1 MPPFPPE
8 PKDGFSSPLLAA
20 APVGV
25 CAVRRAGRGL
35 EILYVNAAFARML
48 GTPSPEDLLGK
59 PLDDVWPQGEEGD
72 ALIRK
77 LKSPVPPT
85 DYVIEISSIAEEPR
99 WIFLQIAAAPFAA
112 QDALILW
119 ATDISFS
126 KAAETSLRRA
136 IAEADDAAGVKANFL
151 ATMSHEMRTPMQ
163 SVFGLLELIGEEK
176 PDQKIASMVEIAKN
190 SASGLLEI
198 LDDVLDLAKMDAEK
212 MELDMFE
219 VPVRTLVRGTLEAL
233 AVKAI
238 GRNVTLID
246 DIDAAVPFVIIGD
259 PKRLR
264 QILMNLAGNA
274 LKFTAE
280 GSVTL
285 RVTRNTK
292 TVTPPAHGL
301 ALRFEVVD
309 TGIGMNA
316 DICQKLFQPFTQAD
330 SSTSRKFGGTG
341 LGLSICK
348 KLVDLM
354 GGAIGVESVEGAGS
368 TFWFEIPTEEV
379 GTNASTVDLPSLDGL
394 SVLSVEDHPQ
404 GAQEIVRSLQS
415 MGAKVDSVPTCR
427 EALDLVRRRPFDVAV
442 IDQGLPDGLGIDLIR
457 KIMEIRPWLGA
468 VMYTVRDDIGLQH
481 TAQSLGVTYLTKPAS
496 RLGLGE
502 AIKAAARKIS
512 GVRGN
517 GPSRLLI
524 AEDTASVRDV
534 LARQLEKLGV
544 EADFVTDGKQALA
557 ALGTGKY
564 GILFTDLHMPE
575 IDGYALVEAI
585 RKAEEEQAEEKTGAP
600 QPGKDSPNSD
610 HFPVIV
616 LTADVQMSQRQ
627 VYLRHGFDECLLKPV
642 TLGHLRRLLIRW
654 GLLDSETAAE
664 ESALDPSSENPLDSS
679 AMPAQ
684 KAAAAQPS
692 QASPA
697 IDRAALAEQMGT
709 FDDSVIEMLGLFIGM
724 TEPLI
729 DDIDAAFGA
738 ADWHGVREAAH
749 SLKGAARSA
758 CANSLG
764 DLAARLQDDA
774 EAGRASDALVREI
787 KTEFERVRAA
797 IAALVDPQGSG

>member
-1 MPPFPPE
+1 MLPLLPPPE
-8 PKDGFSSPLLAA
+8 KGFPSALLAA
-20 APVGV
+20 APVGLCV
-25 CAVRRAGRGL
+25 LRRAGRGL
-35 EILYVNAAFARML
+35 EILYANDAFARML
-48 GTPSPEDLLGK
+48 GESSASAIQGR
-59 PLDDVWPQGEEGD
+59 PLADVWPQGEEG
-72 ALIRK
+72 ASLIRK

-85 DYVIEISSIAEEPR
+85 EYTISVPALSAEPR
-99 WIFLQIAAAPFAA
+99 WLLLGISPGVF
-112 QDALILW
+112 DEREALILW
-119 ATDISFS
+119 AADVSAS

-136 IAEADDAAGVKANFL
+136 VAEADAAAEMKANFL

-176 PDQKIASMVEIAKN
+176 PDQKIASMVDIAKK

-198 LDDVLDLAKMDAEK
+198 LDDILDLAKMDAAR

-233 AVKAI
+233 SVKAI
-238 GRNVTLID
+238 GRDVVLGD
-246 DIDAAVPFVIIGD
+246 DIAGDVPFVIIGD

-280 GSVTL
+280 GSVVV
-285 RVTRNTK
+285 RVTMNTQVVK
-292 TVTPPAHGL
+292 APAHGF
-301 ALRFEVVD
+301 ALRFEIVD
-309 TGIGMNA
+309 TGIGMKPEV
-316 DICQKLFQPFTQAD
+316 CKRLFQPFSQAD

-354 GGAIGVESVEGAGS
+354 GGAIGVESEEGKGS

-379 GTNASTVDLPSLDGL
+379 GTNASTVDLPSLDGI

-457 KIMEIRPWLGA
+457 QIMEVRPWLGA

-481 TAQSLGVTYLTKPAS
+481 TAQALGVTYLTKPAS

-502 AIKAAARKIS
+502 AVKSAARKIAS
-512 GVRGN
+512 IRGD

-524 AEDTASVRDV
+524 AEDTDSVREV
-534 LARQLEKLGV
+534 LGRQLEKLGV
-544 EADFVTDGKQALA
+544 EADFVTDGKKALE
-557 ALGTGKY
+557 ALETGRY

-575 IDGYALVEAI
+575 IDGYALVEKI
-585 RKAEEEQAEEKTGAP
+585 RKDEAEANAMAGEGA
-600 QPGKDSPNSD
+600 GRT

-642 TLGHLRRLLIRW
+642 TLGHLRRLLVRW
-654 GLLDSETAAE
+654 GLLNSEMDEGEAPEAAAE
-664 ESALDPSSENPLDSS
+664 DRSQIEKGN
-679 AMPAQ
+679 
-684 KAAAAQPS
+684 AAAQPS
-692 QASPA
+692 QSPPA
-697 IDRAALAEQMGT
+697 IDRAAFAEQMGA
-709 FDDSVIEMLGLFIGM
+709 FDAGAIEMLGLFAGM
-724 TEPLI
+724 TDPLVRKI
-729 DDIDAAFGA
+729 GEALRAGDF
-738 ADWHGVREAAH
+738 HGLREAGH

-758 CANSLG
+758 CANVLG

-774 EAGRASDALVREI
+774 EARKPCDTLVREI
-787 KTEFERVRAA
+787 EIEFERVRAEIDSLSA
-797 IAALVDPQGSG
+797 KG

>member
-1 MPPFPPE
+1 MPPL
-8 PKDGFSSPLLAA
+8 SSMPDTAFLPALLAA

-25 CAVRRAGRGL
+25 CALRRAGRGL
-35 EILYVNAAFARML
+35 EILYANDAFARML
-48 GTPSPEDLLGK
+48 GAESAHEISGR
-59 PLDDVWPQGEEGD
+59 PLADVWPESEDSD

-85 DYVIEISSIAEEPR
+85 EYTIAIPALAADPR
-99 WIFLQIAAAPFAA
+99 WILLGVATGAFDAHE
-112 QDALILW
+112 ALILW
-119 ATDISFS
+119 ATDVSAS

-136 IAEADDAAGVKANFL
+136 VEQADAAAEMKANFL

-176 PDQKIASMVEIAKN
+176 PDQKIASMVDIAKK

-198 LDDVLDLAKMDAEK
+198 LDDILDLAKMDAAR

-233 AVKAI
+233 SVKAI
-238 GRNVTLID
+238 GREVALTD
-246 DIDAAVPFVIIGD
+246 DIEKDVPFVIIGD

-274 LKFTAE
+274 LKFTSE
-280 GSVTL
+280 GSVTV
-285 RVTRNTK
+285 RVSMKTRIVK
-292 TVTPPAHGL
+292 APAHGF
-301 ALRFEVVD
+301 ALRFEIID
-309 TGIGMNA
+309 TGIGMKA
-316 DICQKLFQPFTQAD
+316 EVCKRLFQPFSQAD

-354 GGAIGVESVEGAGS
+354 GGAIGVESEEGKGS
-368 TFWFEIPTEEV
+368 VFWFEIPTEEV
-379 GTNASTVDLPSLDGL
+379 DTNASTVDLPSLDGI

-457 KIMEIRPWLGA
+457 QIMEIRPWLGA

-481 TAQSLGVTYLTKPAS
+481 TAQALGVTYLTKPAS

-502 AIKAAARKIS
+502 AVKAAARKIAS
-512 GVRGN
+512 IRSD

-524 AEDTASVRDV
+524 AEDTDSVREV
-534 LARQLEKLGV
+534 LGRQLEKLGV
-544 EADFVTDGKQALA
+544 EADFVTDGKKALE
-557 ALGTGKY
+557 ALETGKY

-575 IDGYALVEAI
+575 IDGYALVEEI
-585 RKAEEEQAEEKTGAP
+585 RKTEAEANAMAGEGAAR
-600 QPGKDSPNSD
+600 S

-642 TLGHLRRLLIRW
+642 TLGHLRRLLVRW
-654 GLLDSETAAE
+654 GLLDSGEEAGEEETPDAT
-664 ESALDPSSENPLDSS
+664 ENVVPEC
-679 AMPAQ
+679 A
-684 KAAAAQPS
+684 KENAAAQPS
-692 QASPA
+692 QPPA
-697 IDRAALAEQMGT
+697 IDRAALAEQMGA
-709 FDDSVIEMLGLFIGM
+709 FDENAIEMLGLFIGM
-724 TEPLI
+724 TEPLVAKI
-729 DDIDAAFGA
+729 HAAQQAGDF
-738 ADWHGVREAAH
+738 HGLREAAH

-758 CANSLG
+758 CANVLG
-764 DLAARLQDDA
+764 DLASRLQDDS
-774 EAGRASDALVREI
+774 EALKPNAPLIRDIDA
-787 KTEFERVRAA
+787 EFERVRVD
-797 IAALVDPQGSG
+797 IAGMGAKG

>member
-1 MPPFPPE
+1 MSPFSPVPE
-8 PKDGFSSPLLAA
+8 DGFSSPLLAA

-35 EILYVNAAFARML
+35 EILYANAALARMV
-48 GTPSPEDLLGK
+48 GAPAPEDLLGK
-59 PLDDVWPQGEEGD
+59 ALDDVWPAGEESD

-85 DYVIEISSIAEEPR
+85 EYVIEIPAAGAAEEPR
-99 WIFLQIAAAPFAA
+99 WIFLQIAAAAFAA

-136 IAEADDAAGVKANFL
+136 IAEADAAAGVKANFL

-238 GRNVTLID
+238 GRNVALID

-292 TVTPPAHGL
+292 TVMPPAHGL

-309 TGIGMNA
+309 TGIGMSA
-316 DICQKLFQPFTQAD
+316 GICQKLFQPFTQAD

-379 GTNASTVDLPSLDGL
+379 STNASTVDLPSLDGL

-457 KIMEIRPWLGA
+457 QIMEIRPWLGA

-512 GVRGN
+512 GVRGS

-544 EADFVTDGKQALA
+544 EADFVTNGKQALE

-585 RKAEEEQAEEKTGAP
+585 RESEGKATKKAGAS
-600 QPGKDSPNSD
+600 QPGKESPNGD

-664 ESALDPSSENPLDSS
+664 EQMPEHALDSS
-679 AMPAQ
+679 VMPVKETAVAQ
-684 KAAAAQPS
+684 AS
-692 QASPA
+692 QRSQTSPA
-697 IDRAALAEQMGT
+697 IDRAALAEQMGA

-758 CANSLG
+758 CANALG

-797 IAALVDPQGSG
+797 IAALVAQRDSE